1 MKSPEQCGS
10 LEEVRAEIDAID
22 RQVIAALGRRAGF
35 VKAAARFKSSE
46 ADVPAPER
54 FAAMLQARR
63 AWAQHEGLS
72 PDVIE
77 KMYRDLVSYFIA
89 CEREHWQA
97 QSPPTLLP

>member
-1 MKSPEQCGS
+1 MKSPEQCES
-10 LEEVRAEIDAID
+10 LEEVRAGIDAID
-22 RQVIAALGRRAGF
+22 RQIIAALGRRAGF

-46 ADVPAPER
+46 ADVHAPER

-63 AWAQHEGLS
+63 EWAEYEGLS

-89 CEREHWQA
+89 CEKAHWQA
-97 QSPPTLLP
+97 QSPPVPLP